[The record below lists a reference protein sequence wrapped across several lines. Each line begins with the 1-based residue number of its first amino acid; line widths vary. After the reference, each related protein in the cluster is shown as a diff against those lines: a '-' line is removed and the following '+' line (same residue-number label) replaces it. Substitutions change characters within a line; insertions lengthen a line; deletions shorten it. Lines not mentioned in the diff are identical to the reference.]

1 MKISA
6 MNSTRVICSAF
17 LALFWVSVP
26 VIHAQLTNGPN
37 ATVLK
42 DGKPYRSI
50 GINYFDCFLRTL
62 NKADDTSY
70 DAGFA
75 EPPLSPGFRWG
86 GCGRVEKGNPKAC
99 TI

>member
-1 MKISA
+1 M
-6 MNSTRVICSAF
+6 
-17 LALFWVSVP
+17 
-26 VIHAQLTNGPN
+26 
-37 ATVLK
+37 LK
-42 DGKPYRSI
+42 DGKPYRGI

-86 GCGRVEKGNPKAC
+86 GCGRVEKGNPYQLKKEIEPPP
-99 TI
+99 TPGLRREGSRGVEKGNY